1 MEAHKNDLILDPT
14 LDDIVNSDLWA
25 REHVKKVVE
34 SGVCKELV
42 AV

>member
-14 LDDIVNSDLWA
+14 LDDIVASDLWA
-25 REHVKKVVE
+25 RAHVKDLVE
-34 SGVCKELV
+34 SSACKELV